1 MVIHKDQIFYT
12 DFNQK
17 LSKSRGKIHCKW
29 WETPW
34 FFLYMKMLLIIFACF
49 FSRIWE
55 LRCQSFHFASHNFNL
70 DVGSQRKTRSKCI
83 GFNQPTRQKANVCY
97 FTYLNKW
104 STSCWNVFSI
114 KFNSEITWWANNFHL
129 QIIHQV
135 KIEFSTKNISENQ
148 VLPLNWTLQNFNV
161 TVSRA
166 TWNMYTQKVFSFS
179 PTFQKEQ
186 IIYCLLSQSKIK
198 GVTRGIAVFMN
209 SK

>member
-1 MVIHKDQIFYT
+1 MMENALILPVHENVINY
-12 DFNQK
+12 
-17 LSKSRGKIHCKW
+17 LC
-29 WETPW
+29 
-34 FFLYMKMLLIIFACF
+34 LLF
-49 FSRIWE
+49 FSDLRIE
-55 LRCQSFHFASHNFNL
+55 VSKFSFCIPQLQSRRRKPTN
-70 DVGSQRKTRSKCI
+70 DWKTRSKCI

-179 PTFQKEQ
+179 LTFQKEQ

-198 GVTRGIAVFMN
+198 GVTRVIAVFMN